1 MLSLKNLSV
10 GKKIATIFLCI
21 VVMLLIT
28 SALMYFRGRAS
39 ETNIKNVAEQ
49 MLPQNRLCQEITT
62 NILLAMREQQS
73 LFLSFSNESNIR
85 LGGTE
90 NLSKA
95 HASITELQKI
105 VSADERPVIDRLEKS
120 LNDYEMYASLA
131 MDKNNAKN
139 AIYGRMIGFRGQLT
153 QELLN
158 IRKIMANTV
167 PQQRNTDLGQR
178 MLIVQDAID
187 LSGAIRGLF
196 GTTSGQ
202 GLNDQITKMKAMLS
216 QISGFASAYGISRN
230 VSNAQQHLQSYI
242 DLLPDFNTEV
252 SAFNNYVAQ
261 ANTAGNSVRDES
273 QKLGDMVLDNTKQS
287 FGTVSDNLMAM
298 IYTYDIA
305 IILIIVVCII
315 LSVLLSKRIGD
326 RAEHT
331 FLGVQHLTDGDLTHK
346 LDVDSADEFG
356 QMADKVN
363 VMTSKMNGIV
373 SRITEGANSISEH
386 STEIARTSQLMSDGA
401 GAQAS
406 SAQEVSSSIEE
417 MSAGINQNS
426 ENARETERIAQ
437 KALKSIR
444 ESSVASQQ
452 SMAAMKDIAAKISI
466 IDEIAFQTNIL
477 ALNAAV
483 EAARAGEQG
492 KGFAVVAAEVR
503 KLAERSATAASEIDK
518 VSKEG
523 VTISENAEKLLK
535 NIIPDIEKTAD
546 LVREIA
552 AASTE
557 QSSGINQINH
567 AVQQLNDVTQKY
579 AASAEELA
587 STSHQLAIKSDEL
600 KQSVGFFKTGNETNT
615 TRKNRVVATTA
626 NSNRAA
632 AKPVSRPTATASA
645 PKAEPVRKVEPRK
658 VEPRKVEPRNVEPVR
673 KREPKQIQLSRQEP
687 LPPAGN
693 TKGTFINLADNT
705 RDSDYERF

>member
-39 ETNIKNVAEQ
+39 ETNIKNVAED

-73 LFLSFSNESNIR
+73 LFLSFSNESNIK
-85 LGGTE
+85 LGGKE
-90 NLSKA
+90 NLAKA

-120 LNDYEMYASLA
+120 LNDYESYASLA

-139 AIYGRMIGFRGQLT
+139 SIYSRMIAFRGQLT
-153 QELLN
+153 QELVN
-158 IRKIMANTV
+158 IRKIIANTV
-167 PQQRNTDLGQR
+167 PQQRNTDIGQR

-187 LSGAIRGLF
+187 QSGAIRGLF
-196 GTTSGQ
+196 GASQGQ
-202 GLNDQITKMKAMLS
+202 GLNDQITKMKAILS
-216 QISGFASAYGISRN
+216 QIASFASAYGITRN
-230 VSNAQQHLQSYI
+230 VNNAQQQLQSYI
-242 DLLPDFNTEV
+242 DLLPEFNTEV

-273 QKLGDMVLDNTKQS
+273 QKLADMVLDNTKQS

-298 IYTYDIA
+298 VYTYDIA
-305 IILIIVVCII
+305 IILILVVCII
-315 LSVLLSKRIGD
+315 MSVLLSKRIGN
-326 RAEHT
+326 RAATT

-346 LDVDSADEFG
+346 LEVDSSDEFG

-363 VMTSKMNGIV
+363 VMTTKMNGIV

-587 STSHQLAIKSDEL
+587 ATSHQLAIKSDEL
-600 KQSVGFFKTGNETNT
+600 KQSVGFFKTGNETNSP
-615 TRKNRVVATTA
+615 TRKNRVVSTTA
-626 NSNRAA
+626 NSKKAA
-632 AKPVSRPTATASA
+632 AKPVSHPTSMPSSAS
-645 PKAEPVRKVEPRK
+645 KVET
-658 VEPRKVEPRNVEPVR
+658 VRNVEPSVR
-673 KREPKQIQLSRQEP
+673 KREPKQIQLSRQET
-687 LPPAGN
+687 LPPAN

-705 RDSDYERF
+705 KDSDYERF